1 MKAQLKK
8 SKAWL
13 SWMLIGLLWV
23 RTWLWLHTD
32 PLYRGENNRKFQQNL
47 HTMLTKLS
55 DQRWLV
61 SQDTTNSKYQPWKNL
76 VLDKTR
82 SAYAE
87 LSSGLSSK
95 QTLTVSN
102 NVNRWTDKVTYRH
115 SVARAWKQETVAK
128 AINSQQGGTELG
140 QAQLS
145 WEWL

>member
-1 MKAQLKK
+1 MGYYGWGHGYDCTQTHCIEVKI
-8 SKAWL
+8 
-13 SWMLIGLLWV
+13 IGQ
-23 RTWLWLHTD
+23 
-32 PLYRGENNRKFQQNL
+32 FQQNL

-61 SQDTTNSKYQPWKNL
+61 SQDTTNSKHKPWKKL

-87 LSSGLSSK
+87 LSSGLSSE
-95 QTLTVSN
+95 QIG
-102 NVNRWTDKVTYRH
+102 NVNQWMDKVTYRH

-140 QAQLS
+140 QAMIDRITTD
-145 WEWL
+145 